1 MENQL
6 SSDERRFLLD
16 LARRRM
22 TQAVT
27 GRPASDTRDPEIPLN
42 LQING
47 ASFVTLTIA
56 GELRGCIGTLEAYQ
70 PLYRDVAEHARQA
83 ALEDYRFSPVS
94 EVELPLIE
102 IEISRLTSP
111 IPLPYSHPADLP
123 GLLHPNTDGV
133 ILKDGGRRATFLPQ
147 VWSQL
152 PDAGVFLSHLCQKM
166 GAPPDLWRRKVL
178 DVSIYHVEEFSESR
192 L

>member
-6 SSDERRFLLD
+6 SSDERRFLLE
-16 LARRRM
+16 LARRTISR
-22 TQAVT
+22 AVT
-27 GRPASDTRDPEIPLN
+27 GRPAGETPDPVIPRN
-42 LQING
+42 LQQNG

-56 GELRGCIGTLEAYQ
+56 GDLRGCIGTLEAYQ
-70 PLYRDVAEHARQA
+70 PLYRDVADHARQA

-111 IPLPYSHPADLP
+111 IPLLYNNPSDLP
-123 GLLHPNTDGV
+123 GLLHPNVDGV

-147 VWSQL
+147 VWAQL
-152 PDAGVFLSHLCQKM
+152 PEPQMFLSHLCQKM
-166 GAPPDLWRRKVL
+166 GAQPDLWRRKVL
-178 DVSIYHVEEFSESR
+178 EVSIYHVEEFRETHA
-192 L
+192 